1 MGAKFFREKLISLR
15 ERERERE
22 RERKQ
27 NNIVYRYELT
37 FN

>member
-1 MGAKFFREKLISLR
+1 MGAKFFREKLISL
-15 ERERERE
+15 RERE